1 MSDQSS
7 PSIPWAGIAVVV
19 ALVSSTLLVP
29 RAFDQLRP
37 PEKERAQLPDGVDL
51 EIDARLWEDPF
62 FALRRF
68 ETERADRCAKSAP
81 KGNAA
86 VGIAPECQLGHR
98 PDQRDPARFVATQL
112 TDKNRDGDRDETLII
127 AALVPGN
134 PFVGAEESRRRT
146 RYALLAGLQSQGYVS
161 ENADRIGL
169 LQFSPRQQESGESAS
184 SLTIP
189 YELLSERRLLRGDAP
204 AREGSRYAQ
213 VALLWIDE
221 AALKAPKL
229 DSVAQLIEELF
240 ADAPCKHP
248 RLAIVGPSS
257 SDALRV
263 ALADLTWASKAQR
276 PTPAQAAVLKQI
288 YDGCSA
294 AQEMLKADIEN
305 APNVAPDLAI
315 DVKQTRSPMAW
326 NVRRGYAYLAQA
338 EILNAG
344 ATAADNQ
351 LEELETQR
359 LQKHLNA
366 RFGEILG
373 SILPPEIRFK
383 RMVATDSTVLKQFV
397 KELQLRLPSPV
408 AGGRRRI
415 VLVAER
421 DSLYAQALVSE
432 LKFRVRRDSPELTD
446 DLNFE
451 VVYFFRGLDGV
462 TTRDAAQKSEEPR
475 GGSSSDAASRAAQ
488 AIEWPEARDQL
499 DYLRRMAVW
508 MKDSEAPGKQG
519 PISGIGILA
528 SDVHDKLLVLQAL
541 HEPFADKVFF
551 TTDMDA
557 RYLHPRT
564 MSFTRNLLVASS
576 LPLKLAATTGVDS
589 RESARGASSPE
600 PRAGLQSGTPPLRDM
615 YQTATYLSARRA
627 ACRDKS
633 CVQDEDRATQKV
645 LDSPSVYEIGRSRAV
660 PLAGYA
666 FEARLTESNGPR
678 AALAATVFT
687 LLAAALLVWPS
698 TPVLRRARSAVLR
711 PATGPAASRGF
722 GMPSALLVGLHFALL
737 AFALCSVIEL
747 IEPGHLGFIHILMIT
762 AVAGFGAVL
771 GFYPAATRPL
781 SPASETDRSA
791 VTTRRWVIS
800 AGIPL
805 CVLLAAWAWII
816 WRAMN
821 PSPCVDC
828 EPVEWLEGVSA
839 WPSHLVHLLALFV
852 IACALDYSWSDTL
865 DSMRAD
871 SRWLAHNGAPPPPPA
886 PRGWGV
892 ADLWARV
899 SIAGWRRP
907 QDDVDFSSL
916 WGQYV
921 ERGQVL
927 ARSLRTLFWYVLTV
941 GLAASLFF
949 VFNDG
954 QVPVVPARGAEHRA
968 LFGWTLFVCV
978 LLLALL
984 IVAVADATMLAC
996 RFIWHLNRARTR
1008 YPADTVTPFAQALGP
1023 EHVALWTEP
1032 MAAEP
1037 ALRGSST
1044 PDAPAQQHTLLDD
1057 WIDVQV
1063 VARRTELI
1071 APLVIWPF
1079 VVLALLVVARS
1090 RLFDNWSLNL
1100 PIAVAAGACLLW
1112 LIVIA
1117 MLLKSA
1123 AERLRTR
1130 ALQSMEAD
1138 LRWLMGSPRH
1148 AALVEPFKSL
1158 IEAVKR
1164 DHTGAFAGFFDQP
1177 LFKALLVP
1185 LGGAGGAQL
1194 FDYLLLAR

>member
-1 MSDQSS
+1 MSDSSS

-37 PEKERAQLPDGVDL
+37 PEKERAQLPDGVEL

-68 ETERADRCAKSAP
+68 ETERADRCAKAAP
-81 KGNAA
+81 KGSAA
-86 VGIAPECQLGHR
+86 GDLAPECQATH
-98 PDQRDPARFVATQL
+98 PHEQREPARFVADRL
-112 TDKNRDGDRDETLII
+112 ADKNRDGDRDETLII

-134 PFVGAEESRRRT
+134 PFVGAEENRRRT

-161 ENADRIGL
+161 DNADRIGL
-169 LQFSPRQQESGESAS
+169 LQFVTRNPPDAPPSA
-184 SLTIP
+184 LTIP
-189 YELLSERRLLRGDAP
+189 YELLSERPQLRGDAP
-204 AREGSRYAQ
+204 AKEGSRFAQ

-221 AALKAPKL
+221 AALKSPKL
-229 DSVAQLIEELF
+229 DSFASLIDELF
-240 ADAPCKHP
+240 AKVPCKHP

-263 ALADLTWASKAQR
+263 ALADLTRASR
-276 PTPAQAAVLKQI
+276 TLPPTREQAAVLKKI
-288 YDGCSA
+288 YDGCPAA
-294 AQEMLKADIEN
+294 AQEALKTDITKAEQD
-305 APNVAPDLAI
+305 AAVANDAGE
-315 DVKQTRSPMAW
+315 TRQPLDW
-326 NVRRGYAYLAQA
+326 KVRRGYAYLAQA
-338 EILNAG
+338 EFLNAG

-351 LEELETQR
+351 LEELETQK

-366 RFGEILG
+366 KFGEILG
-373 SILPPEIRFK
+373 ATLPPEVRFK
-383 RMVATDSTVLKQFV
+383 RMVATDSTVLKRFV
-397 KELQLRLPSPV
+397 KELQLRLPSS
-408 AGGRRRI
+408 AGGGRRRI

-432 LKFRVRRDSPELTD
+432 LKFRMLRDSPELTD
-446 DLNFE
+446 DLSFE

-475 GGSSSDAASRAAQ
+475 GGGSADAATRAAQ

-499 DYLRRMAVW
+499 DYLRRMVAW
-508 MKDSEAPGKQG
+508 LKDSEAPGKQG

-564 MSFTRNLLVASS
+564 MSFTRNLIVASS
-576 LPLKLAATTGVDS
+576 LPLKLASTGVEP
-589 RESARGASSPE
+589 REPAGAAPVLE
-600 PRAGLQSGTPPLRDM
+600 RRAGLQSGTPPMRDM
-615 YQTATYLSARRA
+615 YQTATYLAARRA
-627 ACRDKS
+627 ACRDKG

-645 LDSPSVYEIGRSRAV
+645 LDAPSVYEIGRSRAV

-678 AALAATVFT
+678 AALAAALYT
-687 LLAAALLVWPS
+687 LLAAVLLIWPS
-698 TPVLRRARSAVLR
+698 TPVLRRARSALL
-711 PATGPAASRGF
+711 PAAAGPAAVRGI
-722 GMPSALLVGLHFALL
+722 GLPSALIVGLHFALL

-747 IEPGHLGFIHILMIT
+747 IEPGHLGFISILVIT
-762 AVAGFGAVL
+762 ALAGIVAAFGL
-771 GFYPAATRPL
+771 FPAAARRFSAP
-781 SPASETDRSA
+781 PEPDRSG
-791 VTTRRWVIS
+791 VTTRRWLIS
-800 AGIPL
+800 VGVPL
-805 CVLLAAWAWII
+805 CALLVAWAWMA

-821 PSPCVDC
+821 PAPCVDC

-852 IACALDYSWSDTL
+852 IACALDYSWSKTL
-865 DSMRAD
+865 DATAPD
-871 SRWLAHNGAPPPPPA
+871 TRWLALDRAAKQPA
-886 PRGWGV
+886 TSDGGDLAR
-892 ADLWARV
+892 LWAQL
-899 SIAGWRRP
+899 SIAGWKRP
-907 QDDVDFSSL
+907 RDEVDFSSL
-916 WGQYV
+916 WWGYV
-921 ERGQVL
+921 ERGQAL
-927 ARSLRTLFWYVLTV
+927 GRGLRTLFWYVVTV
-941 GLAASLFF
+941 GLAATLFL

-954 QVPVVPARGAEHRA
+954 QVPVVPVRGAEHRA
-968 LFGWTLFVCV
+968 LFGWTLGLCV

-984 IVAVADATMLAC
+984 IVAVADATMLTC
-996 RFIWHLNRARTR
+996 RFLWHLDRARTR
-1008 YPADTVTPFAQALGP
+1008 YPPETVKQFAQALGP
-1023 EHVALWTEP
+1023 EHVALWTEGL
-1032 MAAEP
+1032 AADPAARGP
-1037 ALRGSST
+1037 ALADART
-1044 PDAPAQQHTLLDD
+1044 PHHSLLDD

-1063 VARRTELI
+1063 VARRTKLI

-1079 VVLALLVVARS
+1079 VVLAMLVVARS

-1123 AERLRTR
+1123 AERVRTS
-1130 ALQSMEAD
+1130 ALQRMEAD
-1138 LRWLMGSPRH
+1138 LRWLTGSPRH
-1148 AALVEPFKSL
+1148 AALVEPFKAL

-1164 DHTGAFAGFFDQP
+1164 NQTGAFAGFFDQP